1 MSHLDEGQIHALLD
15 DELDASEHRTV
26 EEHLNGCLAC
36 REAVEV
42 AKRFLAE
49 ADRLVG
55 VLEPPPATRP
65 AALGANQAASRVP
78 LLQRYQWAAWAA
90 TLVLAVGLG
99 YYGSEIGTRRMTPA
113 ATQPL
118 EAIETTREKGFASE
132 DAPTNAAAPAASA
145 PELTRA
151 QTKPSSPQAGAVAQ
165 RQRDTLAHEM
175 VSDAEAKD
183 EARSEADRRD
193 DNQAAK
199 VAALS
204 DPITVRGNEQ
214 AAGQGLRQDKPAE
227 PAGRLAEVPMAPP
240 RTLST
245 EIHNPPFQRTTLEE
259 AVRALGGSVL
269 LIDGMEPAEVQTGPG
284 TALMGADP
292 ARPVVR
298 VIYLDPPGRQLW
310 LDQQRMTKNDVTSGV
325 ERAQQKESFLEGDT
339 LFVGEGIGASTLRWQ
354 SQSSFRLALTGYLPV
369 DSLRALS
376 RRVR

>member
-15 DELDASEHRTV
+15 NELDANERRTV
-26 EEHLNGCLAC
+26 EEHLKACLAC

-65 AALGANQAASRVP
+65 TALGANPRRVP

-99 YYGSEIGTRRMTPA
+99 YYGSEVGTKRMTPA
-113 ATQPL
+113 ATPPV
-118 EAIETTREKGFASE
+118 EMIETAKEKGSASE
-132 DAPTNAAAPAASA
+132 DPPANAVSPAPGTAKSQP
-145 PELTRA
+145 TM
-151 QTKPSSPQAGAVAQ
+151 PSSPVAGAVAN
-165 RQRDTLAHEM
+165 RKLVAPSRESVA
-175 VSDAEAKD
+175 DAEAKD
-183 EARSEADRRD
+183 EAQSQMDPRGY
-193 DNQAAK
+193 NPAAK
-199 VAALS
+199 VAALP
-204 DPITVRGNEQ
+204 DTLERRRNEQ

-240 RTLST
+240 RTVST
-245 EIHNPPFQRTTLEE
+245 EIHNPPFQHTTLEE

-292 ARPVVR
+292 ARPIVR

-310 LDQQRMTKNDVTSGV
+310 LDQQRMTENDVTSGV

-339 LFVGEGIGASTLRWQ
+339 LFVREGIGASTLRWE

-369 DSLRALS
+369 DSLRAFS

>member
-15 DELDASEHRTV
+15 DELDASERRAV
-26 EEHLNGCLAC
+26 EEHLKGCLAC

-55 VLEPPPATRP
+55 VLEPPPASRP
-65 AALGANQAASRVP
+65 VALGAAQAARRVP

-99 YYGSEIGTRRMTPA
+99 YYGSEFRSPRAVPSAAPLDGLTAKELGAASSDTTTNATAPVASQAPAPAGPSPEKARRKQA
-113 ATQPL
+113 
-118 EAIETTREKGFASE
+118 
-132 DAPTNAAAPAASA
+132 APTQ
-145 PELTRA
+145 EL
-151 QTKPSSPQAGAVAQ
+151 VA
-165 RQRDTLAHEM
+165 
-175 VSDAEAKD
+175 DAEAKD
-183 EARSEADRRD
+183 EVRSEADRRD

-199 VAALS
+199 AAAPS
-204 DPITVRGNEQ
+204 DPIRVRGNEQ

-259 AVRALGGSVL
+259 AVRTLGGSVL
-269 LIDGMEPAEVQTGPG
+269 LIDGMEPIEVQTGPG

-298 VIYLDPPGRQLW
+298 VIYLDPPSRQLW
-310 LDQQRMTKNDVTSGV
+310 LDQQRMTENEVTSGV

-339 LFVGEGIGASTLRWQ
+339 LYVREGIGASTLRWE
-354 SQSSFRLALTGYLPV
+354 SQSSFKLALTGYLPV